1 MAIITIIMP
10 ISRNLRRGALFFLFL
25 LCACE
30 SNKSWEVSH
39 IQAGK
44 KEYSSARLS
53 YPVLD
58 TVNGIGIEMICAQGL
73 VNTYLEVHAQHVP
86 PYQGNPKEALVILKI
101 EGKTF
106 QGIGHRHE
114 GGQRVSLPP
123 QLQQLLVESL
133 QLNQPVTVLLE
144 GYFTTLEP
152 KEFSEQYRD
161 LQSEP
166 MKNPFQLPYN
176 KI

>member
-1 MAIITIIMP
+1 MKKGAI
-10 ISRNLRRGALFFLFL
+10 LLLLLLF
-25 LCACE
+25 ACE

-39 IQAGK
+39 VQAGK
-44 KEYSSARLS
+44 KAYNSARLS
-53 YPVLD
+53 YPVRD

-73 VNTYLEVHAQHVP
+73 VNTYLEVHAQHIP

-106 QGIGHRHE
+106 QGIAHRHE

-123 QLQQLLVESL
+123 QLHQLLIESL

-144 GYFTTLEP
+144 GYFTTLDP
-152 KEFSEQYRD
+152 AEFSEQYRE
-161 LQSEP
+161 LQSDP
-166 MKNPFQLPYN
+166 IKNPFQLPF

>member
-1 MAIITIIMP
+1 MKK
-10 ISRNLRRGALFFLFL
+10 GALFFLLL

-39 IQAGK
+39 VQAGK
-44 KEYSSARLS
+44 KAYNSSRLS

-73 VNTYLEVHAQHVP
+73 VNTYLEVHAQQVP

-101 EGKTF
+101 DGKTF

-123 QLQQLLVESL
+123 QLHQLLTESL
-133 QLNQPVTVLLE
+133 LLRQSVTVLLE
-144 GYFTTLEP
+144 GFFTTLDP
-152 KEFSEQYRD
+152 TTFPEQFRD

-166 MKNPFQLPYN
+166 IKNPFQLPF
-176 KI
+176 KVL

>member
-1 MAIITIIMP
+1 MKLKKKI
-10 ISRNLRRGALFFLFL
+10 NFVGRRGAVFLLLFLF
-25 LCACE
+25 ACE

-44 KEYSSARLS
+44 KDYNSARLS

-58 TVNGIGIEMICAQGL
+58 TVNGIGIEMICAKGL
-73 VNTYLEVHAQHVP
+73 INTYLEVHAQHVP
-86 PYQGNPKEALVILKI
+86 AYQGNEKEALVILKI

-123 QLQQLLVESL
+123 QLQQLLTESL
-133 QLNQPVTVLLE
+133 QLNQPVTVMLE

-152 KEFSEQYRD
+152 KEFSEQYRE

-166 MKNPFQLPYN
+166 IKNPFQLPF
-176 KI
+176 KTI